1 MFKTPVVRSKEALAS
16 QGGPSPR
23 PAVEPCFL
31 GFGLVIALSTSASL
45 FTGASPAL
53 SALPSLG
60 WLTNTARVVVF
71 LACALIVGGGHR
83 LPARTRLGWVAGIC
97 ATIGIATSLI
107 APLAGG
113 GTMAV
118 NTAGVAVM
126 AVGHALLYLL
136 WLELYA
142 RMDLPH
148 VLMYF
153 SLVHLV
159 SAALSF
165 VLSLVSAAW
174 FVAITLVALPLASS
188 WLLATSIRRSSD
200 APFMQGETPRA
211 GWSFPIKPVVL
222 LASFTFANSFV
233 RHFLTVD
240 LRGMALLG
248 PFMQGETP
256 RAGWSFPIKP
266 VVLLA
271 SFTFAN
277 SFVRHFLTVDLR
289 GMALLGVIAAACLVL
304 ALQPILNRRG
314 IQPLYAL
321 AFPLVIAGSLCVLVA
336 LPGFG
341 TVGALLTNAAYTL
354 FSIFVT
360 VLLCSISYRY
370 GVNALWLFGYAQAA
384 VSLGSLGANLL
395 GTQVDFVA
403 HDPALLTLTV
413 AAVVVAFSCLSVTF
427 GGDRDRAEAWGIV
440 QTGTGEHAPADK
452 LEERCARLARQHGL
466 TRREEEVVLLLV
478 QGVPFSQIETDL
490 CVSNS
495 TLKTHARHIYAK
507 VGVAGR
513 KELGELVEGEG

>member
-1 MFKTPVVRSKEALAS
+1 MS
-16 QGGPSPR
+16 QGGPASR
-23 PAVEPCFL
+23 PAVEACFL
-31 GFGLVIALSTSASL
+31 GFGLVIALSTSTSL

-60 WLTNTARVVVF
+60 WLTSAVRVAVF
-71 LACALIVGGGHR
+71 LACALIAGR
-83 LPARTRLGWVAGIC
+83 RPKLPDRARLGWVAGIC
-97 ATIGIATSLI
+97 ASVGITASLA
-107 APLAGG
+107 APLVGGDAMALNAAGIS
-113 GTMAV
+113 A
-118 NTAGVAVM
+118 M
-126 AVGHALLYLL
+126 AVGHTVLYLL

-188 WLLATSIRRSSD
+188 WLLALSVRRSSG
-200 APFMQGETPRA
+200 AA
-211 GWSFPIKPVVL
+211 
-222 LASFTFANSFV
+222 
-233 RHFLTVD
+233 
-240 LRGMALLG
+240 
-248 PFMQGETP
+248 FMQGETP

-304 ALQPILNRRG
+304 ALQPLLNRRG

-321 AFPLVIAGSLCVLVA
+321 AFPLVIAGSLCVLVT

-341 TVGALLTNAAYTL
+341 TAGALLTNAAYTL

-395 GTQVDFVA
+395 GTRVDFVA

-440 QTGTGEHAPADK
+440 QTGTGEQAPADK

-513 KELGELVEGEG
+513 KELGELVAHEG

>member
-60 WLTNTARVVVF
+60 WLTNTVRVVVF
-71 LACALIVGGGHR
+71 LACALIVGDGHR

-174 FVAITLVALPLASS
+174 FVVITLVALPLASS

-200 APFMQGETPRA
+200 A
-211 GWSFPIKPVVL
+211 
-222 LASFTFANSFV
+222 
-233 RHFLTVD
+233 
-240 LRGMALLG
+240 

-341 TVGALLTNAAYTL
+341 TAGALLTNAAYTL

-440 QTGTGEHAPADK
+440 QTGAGEHAPADK

-478 QGVPFSQIETDL
+478 QGVPFSQIEADL

>member
-1 MFKTPVVRSKEALAS
+1 MFKNPAHTNDTRP
-16 QGGPSPR
+16 GHGPTGPNSAPR
-23 PAVEPCFL
+23 TTVEPCFL

-45 FTGASPAL
+45 FSAANPAL

-60 WLTNTARVVVF
+60 WLTNTVRIIVF
-71 LACALIVGGGHR
+71 LACALVVGGGHK
-83 LPARTRLGWVAGIC
+83 LPARARLGWAAGIC
-97 ATIGIATSLI
+97 AAIGIATSLA

-113 GTMAV
+113 GAMAV
-118 NTAGVAVM
+118 NTAGVAIM

-142 RMDLPH
+142 LMDLPH

-153 SLVHLV
+153 SLMHLV

-165 VLSLVSAAW
+165 VLALVSAAW
-174 FVAITLVALPLASS
+174 FVAITLVALPLASA
-188 WLLATSIRRSSD
+188 WLLALSVRRSSG

-211 GWSFPIKPVVL
+211 GWSFPIKPVAL

-233 RHFLTVD
+233 R
-240 LRGMALLG
+240 
-248 PFMQGETP
+248 Q
-256 RAGWSFPIKP
+256 
-266 VVLLA
+266 
-271 SFTFAN
+271 
-277 SFVRHFLTVDLR
+277 FLTVDLR

-304 ALQPILNRRG
+304 ALQPLLNRRG
-314 IQPLYAL
+314 LQPLYAL
-321 AFPLVIAGSLCVLVA
+321 AFPLVIAGSLCVLVT

-341 TVGALLTNAAYTL
+341 TAGALLTNAAYTL

-403 HDPALLTLTV
+403 HDPMLLTLTV

-440 QTGTGEHAPADK
+440 QTGAGEHTSVDR

>member
-60 WLTNTARVVVF
+60 WLTNTVRVVVF

-113 GTMAV
+113 GTMVV

-174 FVAITLVALPLASS
+174 FVVITLVALPLASS

-200 APFMQGETPRA
+200 A
-211 GWSFPIKPVVL
+211 
-222 LASFTFANSFV
+222 
-233 RHFLTVD
+233 
-240 LRGMALLG
+240 

-341 TVGALLTNAAYTL
+341 TAGALLTNAAYTL

-440 QTGTGEHAPADK
+440 QTGAGEHAPADK

-478 QGVPFSQIETDL
+478 QGVPFSQIEADL

>member
-60 WLTNTARVVVF
+60 WLTNTVRVVVF

-174 FVAITLVALPLASS
+174 FVVITLVALPLASS

-200 APFMQGETPRA
+200 A
-211 GWSFPIKPVVL
+211 
-222 LASFTFANSFV
+222 
-233 RHFLTVD
+233 
-240 LRGMALLG
+240 

-341 TVGALLTNAAYTL
+341 TAGALLTNAAYTL

-440 QTGTGEHAPADK
+440 QTGAGEHAPADK

-478 QGVPFSQIETDL
+478 QGVPFSQIEADL

>member
-1 MFKTPVVRSKEALAS
+1 M
-16 QGGPSPR
+16 
-23 PAVEPCFL
+23 

-248 PFMQGETP
+248 
-256 RAGWSFPIKP
+256 
-266 VVLLA
+266 
-271 SFTFAN
+271 
-277 SFVRHFLTVDLR
+277 
-289 GMALLGVIAAACLVL
+289 VIAAACLVL

-341 TVGALLTNAAYTL
+341 TAGALLTNAAYTL

-513 KELGELVEGEG
+513 KELGELVEGKG